1 MDNAAL
7 VHPQIPG
14 LRRGAMFYR
23 QQGLRNLWRR
33 RGSIL
38 LHLIEYTLVF
48 LVITRVS
55 WACESSDEVETI
67 LMALGTLACSY
78 FGQPRG
84 WRSNSTGREA
94 GYKLLKGCVWQAIYI
109 LTLHFGLAMYLDNEP
124 L

>member
-14 LRRGAMFYR
+14 LRRGPGFHR
-23 QQGLRNLWRR
+23 QQGLRNLWGR

-38 LHLIEYTLVF
+38 LRLLEYTLVF

-55 WACESSDEVETI
+55 WACEFDDETETT

-84 WRSNSTGREA
+84 WRANSTGREV
-94 GYKLLKGCVWQAIYI
+94 GYKLLIGCVWPAIYI
-109 LTLHFGLAMYLDNEP
+109 LTLNFGLAMYLDNEP